1 MSVKIK
7 QRTLRVKTWR
17 QLRSGVRRRRSRR
30 SAVKKAAL
38 SANCKL
44 SRRLRW
50 ENIEMAAM
58 AVADNE
64 VESDDENVSSMPI
77 YMIGDQV

>member
-1 MSVKIK
+1 M
-7 QRTLRVKTWR
+7 KTWR
-17 QLRSGVRRRRSRR
+17 QLRSAEEAAVASIGGKKKSRSLLRELQVVRQG
-30 SAVKKAAL
+30 
-38 SANCKL
+38 
-44 SRRLRW
+44 RLRW